1 MIMIRSLLFLTL
13 ILTMGCFRTLGQS
26 DADRAKIA
34 ASQAGAS
41 PLFFDPFADRI
52 AAIEVSSFN
61 DVRELSARGGLPNFF
76 AKINAGK
83 TVTIGFIGGSITQAL
98 YGYRIQAS
106 QFIQSK
112 FPQANF
118 KWMNAGVSGTGTDL
132 GACRIDDQL
141 LKHNPDL
148 VFIEFAVNGGYES
161 GMEGMIRQIIR
172 NNPSTDICLIYT
184 VLQPQAKVYMTPGA
198 IPENLKSLDRIAD
211 HYQLPS
217 IHLGIEAAKLEAENK
232 LVWKGDKNEI
242 QDKIVFSGDGIHPFP
257 AGGNLYAA
265 AIARSFSTM
274 AAKAV
279 MATHTMP
286 DALIS
291 GNWEDAK
298 MLDPLE
304 VAKFSKGWKQTK
316 TQGHAALKQF
326 NSWFPY
332 VMESEKPGSSFSFR
346 FKGTMFGIFD
356 VGGPEVGQL
365 SIKVDGQEMKLQEVS
380 GRGYRLYKANTST
393 GNEVLNLFNAF
404 CNNRYRGQYDFIE
417 TENGE
422 HTVTISISDKK
433 ADKEKILGEK
443 QQKDI
448 SENPE
453 KYDRTVLYLGK
464 ILLRGEIIK

>member
-41 PLFFDPFADRI
+41 PLFFDPFAENI
-52 AAIEVSSFN
+52 QAIEVSSFN
-61 DVRELSARGGLPNFF
+61 DTRELMSRGGLPNFF
-76 AKINAGK
+76 AKVDAGK
-83 TVTIGFIGGSITQAL
+83 TVTVGFIGGSITQAL

-112 FPQANF
+112 FPQATF
-118 KWMNAGVSGTGTDL
+118 KWINAGVSGTGTDL
-132 GACRIDDQL
+132 GACRIHDQL
-141 LKHNPDL
+141 LKYNPDL
-148 VFIEFAVNGGYES
+148 IFIEFAVNGGYEA
-161 GMEGMIRQIIR
+161 GMEGIIRQIIR
-172 NNPSTDICLIYT
+172 NNPGTDICLIYT
-184 VLQPQAKVYMTPGA
+184 VLRPQAKVYLTPGA
-198 IPENLKSLDRIAD
+198 VPENLKSIDKIAD

-217 IHLGIEAAKLEAENK
+217 IHLGIEAATLEAQNK
-232 LVWKGDKNEI
+232 LVWEGNKNEN
-242 QDKIVFSGDGIHPFP
+242 QNKIIFSGDGVHPFT

-274 AAKAV
+274 VGNAEASA
-279 MATHTMP
+279 HTMP
-286 DALIS
+286 AALIP

-298 MLDPLE
+298 MLSPLE
-304 VAKFSKGWKQTK
+304 VARFSKGWKKTK
-316 TQGHAALKQF
+316 TEAHTALKQF
-326 NSWFPY
+326 NSWFHY

-346 FKGTMFGIFD
+346 FKGNMFGIFN

-365 SIKVDGQEMKLQEVS
+365 SIKVDGQEMKLQEVH
-380 GRGYRLYKANTST
+380 GRGYRLYKASATS
-393 GNEVLNLFNAF
+393 GNDVLNLFNAF

-422 HTVTISISDKK
+422 HTVTITLSDKRS
-433 ADKEKILGEK
+433 DKPKILGEK
-443 QQKDI
+443 QLKDI
-448 SENPE
+448 TENPE
-453 KYDRTVLYLGK
+453 KYDKTVLYLGK